1 MTDCKRTHE
10 FQGMKEMFYIMFMV
24 VDRHLYIHLQNS
36 LNSTLKTGECYSVKK
51 NIPQKKIFK
60 VTHNKSACFSKN
72 HSNKNILL
80 SKQIFIC
87 RKSGNNTLKKFSQ
100 S

>member
-51 NIPQKKIFK
+51 IYLKKKFLRLHIISQHAFQRIIPVKIFYL
-60 VTHNKSACFSKN
+60 VNKYLFVEN
-72 HSNKNILL
+72 LEI
-80 SKQIFIC
+80 IP
-87 RKSGNNTLKKFSQ
+87 
-100 S
+100 

>member
-1 MTDCKRTHE
+1 MIQNKSLFANGKGGRIMTDRKWTHE

-51 NIPQKKIFK
+51 YTSKKIVK
-60 VTHNKSACFSKN
+60 VTHKSACFSKN
-72 HSNKNILL
+72 HSSKNILL
-80 SKQIFIC
+80 V
-87 RKSGNNTLKKFSQ
+87 KKYL
-100 S
+100 

>member
-10 FQGMKEMFYIMFMV
+10 FQGLKEMFYIMFMV

-36 LNSTLKTGECYSVKK
+36 QFYTENWRMLLCEK

-72 HSNKNILL
+72 HSSKNILL